1 MKVGD
6 LIRLKNIQSSWGE
19 FGLITDITAT
29 KAGTGLIVM
38 ITRASYNCTIP
49 WTKRSMYISEV
60 VSASTSRRSKQHE
73 R

>member
-19 FGLITDITAT
+19 FGLITDITST

-38 ITRASYNCTIP
+38 ITKASPKCTIP
-49 WTKRSMYISEV
+49 WTKRNMYIKEVLSEC
-60 VSASTSRRSKQHE
+60 R
-73 R
+73 